1 MKAKIIILAVVL
13 VSLLES
19 CASHCGNK
27 SYRTKR
33 YVDNEMKVEKPQ
45 NPRV

>member
-27 SYRTKR
+27 SWRTQR
-33 YVDNEMKVEKPQ
+33 FVQNETTTVAKQQV
-45 NPRV
+45 NV

>member
-1 MKAKIIILAVVL
+1 MKAKILILAVVL

-27 SYRTKR
+27 SWRTAR
-33 YVDNEMKVEKPQ
+33 FVDNEKVQQTQKADA
-45 NPRV
+45 

>member
-27 SYRTKR
+27 SWRTQR
-33 YVDNEMKVEKPQ
+33 FVQNETTAAQQRPQ
-45 NPRV
+45 V